1 MNKED
6 INYSN
11 ESHASMES
19 FLRIQNNKKLA
30 NNFFIFLS
38 KLCNGFRSV
47 QCLVRN
53 SHLKQTA
60 GKRLIQYRNNFSLNI
75 PGIFAQQSKLQQLD
89 VPSSFEDLS

>member
-19 FLRIQNNKKLA
+19 FLRIQNNKKLT

-38 KLCNGFRSV
+38 ELSNGFRSF

-53 SHLKQTA
+53 SQLKQTA
-60 GKRLIQYRNNFSLNI
+60 GKRLILYRNNVSLNI
-75 PGIFAQQSKLQQLD
+75 PGIFAQQSKMQQLD
-89 VPSSFEDLS
+89 VP